1 MKKSGTKTMLMSVIM
16 SSPGPIILAINL
28 FFGSSTTQIADFI
41 RRFIELL
48 AIILAFIVYL
58 ITNKKEGI
66 DESKKQK
73 LENATNIFVGI
84 AMIVCG
90 VIMILLAITS
100 ENADKGNVIP
110 GFIIALLGL
119 VANGFFFIR
128 YTILGKK
135 TNNNILKVQGR
146 LYRAK
151 TLVDFSVA
159 LALFVVL
166 IKPNSNVAY
175 YFDLIGTICVSVY
188 LIITGIITLIKI
200 KKVGN

>member
-100 ENADKGNVIP
+100 ENADKGNVIQ
-110 GFIIALLGL
+110 GFII
-119 VANGFFFIR
+119 
-128 YTILGKK
+128 
-135 TNNNILKVQGR
+135 
-146 LYRAK
+146 
-151 TLVDFSVA
+151 
-159 LALFVVL
+159 
-166 IKPNSNVAY
+166 
-175 YFDLIGTICVSVY
+175 
-188 LIITGIITLIKI
+188 
-200 KKVGN
+200 